1 MRRLKWVFL
10 GIGIL
15 LLLSLSGFIIW
26 AMNPASAMPEA
37 QQAMISDNMV
47 EVQKDPWLVF
57 QPTGESPET
66 GLIIYPGGRVDPV
79 AYAPAARKIAEN
91 GYLVVIVPMP
101 LNLAVFGANQ
111 AKEIVSAFP
120 EVQNWVIA
128 GHSLGGAMAAR
139 FADMNPDSID
149 GLVLWAAYPAES
161 NDLSTSDLKTMSI
174 SGTQD
179 GLSTPAK
186 IQASLSLLPT
196 DTQVVAIQ
204 GGNHGQFGWYG
215 FQSGDNE
222 ATITRSDQQEQIIQA
237 TLALLESVGQ

>member
-1 MRRLKWVFL
+1 MRRLKWVFM

-15 LLLSLSGFIIW
+15 LILSLSGFIIW
-26 AMNPASAMPEA
+26 ASNPAAAMPEA
-37 QQAMISDNMV
+37 QQAMISDNSI
-47 EVQKDPWLVF
+47 EIQKDPWLVF
-57 QPTGESPET
+57 QPTGETPDT

-79 AYAPAARKIAEN
+79 AYAPAARRIAEN

-111 AKEIVSAFP
+111 AKEIISAYP

-139 FADMNPDSID
+139 FADMNPEITD
-149 GLVLWAAYPAES
+149 GLVLWAAYPAKS
-161 NDLSTSDLKTMSI
+161 NDLSTSDLKSMSI
-174 SGTQD
+174 SGSQD

-186 IQASLSLLPT
+186 IQDSLSLLPP
-196 DTQVVAIQ
+196 DTQGVVIQ

-215 FQSGDNE
+215 LQSGDNE
-222 ATITRSDQQEQIIQA
+222 ATITRSEQQEQIIQA
-237 TLALLESVGQ
+237 TLALLESVSQ